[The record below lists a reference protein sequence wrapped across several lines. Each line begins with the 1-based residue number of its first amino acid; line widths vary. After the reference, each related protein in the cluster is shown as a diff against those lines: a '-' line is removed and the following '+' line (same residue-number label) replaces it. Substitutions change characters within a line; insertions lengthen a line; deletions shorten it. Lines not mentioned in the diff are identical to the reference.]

1 MNIKYKIVL
10 LGNCT
15 VGKTSIAD
23 RLTKNIFYDYT
34 ETTIGAAYSLLKKG
48 NINMDLWDTAGQ
60 ERYMSLMPMY
70 FRSADILL
78 LVYDLSDLQSVDR
91 LYYYLT
97 KVSKEITHKYSIIII
112 GNKLDLIDDQL
123 LEKIDKNITKKI
135 MKYINSDID
144 INIIFVSAKTNK
156 NMDILSQMIT
166 NACIK
171 LNKIEE
177 YTPKTIK
184 LDDTLSYY
192 QYWTSNCN
200 C

>member
-135 MKYINSDID
+135 MKYIDSDID